1 MPNQTYALEWLNL
14 ANRNLQTAR
23 LLIREKHYTDII
35 ALEIHQTV
43 EKSFKS
49 VYAYYGIIIPKT
61 HSLTVLFNFVNE
73 KIKIDDIDIEVIIII
88 SDYYETD
95 RYPGPKYMI
104 PSRDEVEHFF
114 LIAKQ
119 LFGKIEEHILT

>member
-1 MPNQTYALEWLNL
+1 MPNQSYALEWLNL

-35 ALEIHQTV
+35 ALEIQQTI
-43 EKSFKS
+43 EKTFKS
-49 VYAYYGIIIPKT
+49 VYAYYGISIPKT
-61 HSLTVLFNFVNE
+61 HALPLLFNFVNE
-73 KIKIDDIDIEVIIII
+73 KIKFDEFDIEVIIVI

-95 RYPGPKYMI
+95 RYPGPRYVI
-104 PSRDEVEHFF
+104 PSRDEVEQFF
-114 LIAKQ
+114 LFAEQ